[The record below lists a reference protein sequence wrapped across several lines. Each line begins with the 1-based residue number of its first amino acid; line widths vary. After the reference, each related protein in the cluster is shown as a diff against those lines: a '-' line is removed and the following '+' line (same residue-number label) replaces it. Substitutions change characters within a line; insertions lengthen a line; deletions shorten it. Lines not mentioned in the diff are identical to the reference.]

1 MRHASTEPVDF
12 VDFVD
17 IGDISRKPLKLLDF
31 LNVHGGDI
39 SGDIFGDGDFRTQD
53 TLRVLCTGRFDGID
67 ESAQNCH
74 SEAHSMGRTSG
85 NRGKCPA
92 RVLRA
97 QDTLRVLC
105 TGRFDGIGEPLS
117 PKVRTQP
124 EFGLVG
130 SPSGST

>member
-53 TLRVLCTGRFDGID
+53 TLRVLCTGRFDGI
-67 ESAQNCH
+67 
-74 SEAHSMGRTSG
+74 
-85 NRGKCPA
+85 
-92 RVLRA
+92 
-97 QDTLRVLC
+97 
-105 TGRFDGIGEPLS
+105 GEPLS